1 MPDPSIVYDKYI
13 LQIIIVVIAEF
24 EQINGRWSW
33 ETTVSDNKFS
43 DNKVFSNCGMYNVLW
58 AGKI

>member
-13 LQIIIVVIAEF
+13 LQIIIVAIAEF
-24 EQINGRWSW
+24 EQINGSWSW

-43 DNKVFSNCGMYNVLW
+43 DNKVFS
-58 AGKI
+58 